1 MINLLR
7 TLGLAADA
15 TQQEIHDALA
25 ACRQRGLHD
34 LDGVS
39 LDRLEGVL
47 GVGER
52 QVHYRRVHEQYA
64 AIASTLHL
72 LDLPGASDNHRWDD
86 RLVEFIDD

>member
-15 TQQEIHDALA
+15 SQQEIADALE

-39 LDRLEGVL
+39 LDRLQGVL
-47 GVGER
+47 SVGER
-52 QVHYRRVHEQYA
+52 QAHYRRVHEQYA

-72 LDLPGASDNHRWDD
+72 LDLPGASDNHRWRD
-86 RLVEFIDD
+86 RLVEFTDD